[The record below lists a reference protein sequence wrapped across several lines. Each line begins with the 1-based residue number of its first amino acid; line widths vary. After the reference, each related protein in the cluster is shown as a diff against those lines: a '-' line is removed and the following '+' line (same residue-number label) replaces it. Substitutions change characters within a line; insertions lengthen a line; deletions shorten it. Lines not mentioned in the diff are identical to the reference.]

1 MQDPG
6 NFSRLTEPRRRHL
19 RLPLTQLSLPSF
31 KMNLNLSASVNI
43 FKLIFN
49 PALCLPHAT
58 VGTFND
64 LPLPLGR
71 AFKRN
76 DGSVVDIKAVVLDKD
91 DCFAVPETNEVYVDY
106 KEKFAALKAAYPG
119 RRLLIV
125 SNTAGA
131 LGYDRDRRL
140 AADLEKATG
149 VVVLPHKAKKPG
161 CGDEIMTYFKGHPET
176 GVVSP
181 SQVAVVGDRLST
193 DMMLANMMGG
203 WGIWV
208 RNGVVP
214 LSKKS
219 VFSRLEHRLA
229 PFLLSRGYSATE
241 PQNPFE

>member
-1 MQDPG
+1 
-6 NFSRLTEPRRRHL
+6 
-19 RLPLTQLSLPSF
+19 
-31 KMNLNLSASVNI
+31 MNLNLSASVNI

-71 AFKRN
+71 AFKRK
-76 DGSVVDIKAVVLDKD
+76 DGSAVDIKAVVLDKD
-91 DCFAVPETNEVYVDY
+91 DCFAVPETNEVYPDY
-106 KEKFAALKAAYPG
+106 KEKFAALRAAYPG

-131 LGYDRDRRL
+131 LSYDRDKRL

-149 VVVLPHKAKKPG
+149 VTVLPHQAKKPG

-181 SQVAVVGDRLST
+181 NQIAVVGDRLST

-203 WGIWV
+203 WGVWV
-208 RNGVVP
+208 KNGVVP
-214 LSKKS
+214 LSNKS
-219 VFSRLEHRLA
+219 VFSRLENRLA
-229 PFLLSRGYSATE
+229 PFLFSRGYSAAE
-241 PQNPFE
+241 PQSPFE